1 MIKVEVAFAGP
12 KVQKILVVSV
22 EEGCSAYDAVVA
34 SNIVAVFPEID
45 IDTIPM
51 GIFGKGIRKPKDE
64 ILREGDRVELY
75 RPLMA
80 DPKVIRAR
88 RAEKLKAQEE
98 AEHNANQQ
106 K

>member
-12 KVQKILVVSV
+12 KVQKIVTV
-22 EEGCSAYDAVVA
+22 EVTEGTSAYDAVVA

-45 IDTIPM
+45 VDKIPM
-51 GIFGKGIRKPKDE
+51 GIFGKGIRKPKEE

-88 RAEKLKAQEE
+88 RAEKLKAEE
-98 AEHNANQQ
+98 G